1 MNKNQLQRRKRRK
14 EEKERKGKKMM
25 KKKISQ
31 FYKIENFVVEQTES
45 QSLGTQGK
53 KERER
58 ECGYVE
64 EKICSSL
71 FSFSVQ
77 IVHTQISF
85 SAVCIHH

>member
-1 MNKNQLQRRKRRK
+1 
-14 EEKERKGKKMM
+14 M

-53 KERER
+53 KERKGVWI
-58 ECGYVE
+58 CGR
-64 EKICSSL
+64 KICSSL
-71 FSFSVQ
+71 FFLSRFKLF
-77 IVHTQISF
+77 ILQISF

>member
-1 MNKNQLQRRKRRK
+1 
-14 EEKERKGKKMM
+14 MM

-53 KERER
+53 KERVWI
-58 ECGYVE
+58 CGR
-64 EKICSSL
+64 KNL
-71 FSFSVQ
+71 FKSFLSRFKLF
-77 IVHTQISF
+77 ILQISF